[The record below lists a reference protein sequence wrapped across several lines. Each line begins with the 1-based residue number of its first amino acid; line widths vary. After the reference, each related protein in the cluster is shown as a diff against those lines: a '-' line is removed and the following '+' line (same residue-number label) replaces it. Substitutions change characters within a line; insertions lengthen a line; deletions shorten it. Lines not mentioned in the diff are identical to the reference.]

1 MVDAWRQ
8 DVRYALQLLRRS
20 PLFTL
25 TAVLSLAVG
34 IGANAAI
41 FSVANAF
48 LLKPLPG
55 IANADRLVDIG
66 RTQDGHGFD
75 TSSYLNYRDVRERSA
90 TLSDVYAM
98 RVEPLP
104 MSLGQ
109 GLDTERIFVAA
120 VSGNYFHA
128 LGTPAAHGRTL
139 ADADDQVGAA
149 AIVVISYELWT
160 RRFGASLD
168 TVGRLVLLNGR
179 DVAVVGIAPPGFQGT
194 TLLRPDVWMPLT
206 ASTASSPPT
215 STSLLGNRQAVWL
228 MMGGRLKNGVTIAQ
242 AAAELSTIAGTLE
255 HDYPTANRG
264 KGLKALRAAIV
275 PGRIDVVSGFLAVLL
290 AIVGLVLLVACV
302 NIAGMSLARAVGRKR
317 EIAVRLAVGA
327 SRWRLIRQL
336 LTETALLFALGCA
349 AGLVLSEW
357 LTRALLSVLPSLPF
371 PVGLDVT
378 VDWRVVVFATLV
390 AFAASILSG
399 LAPALHA
406 SNPDVVSALKIDG
419 RGEGTGRVR
428 LRSAFVVAQI
438 TVSLALI
445 VAAALFLRALQ
456 RAGSIDPGFS
466 QANVNV
472 VTVDLSLNGY
482 SRQQGLAF
490 VQRLTDRARAL
501 NGVQSVAW
509 ASDLPLDGGRL
520 GYGGLRAPGVV
531 PPNGAEAFGA
541 DWNAVTPG
549 FFKTLGIAI
558 LSGRD
563 FTDTDTRTAPGAI
576 IVNAAMA
583 RAVWGTT
590 DVLGRRLEAEDPD
603 GAQDLTV
610 VGVASDAQLISLGD
624 AVEPYVYVP
633 LAQRYTSNVSLVV
646 KSATGSLTG
655 GELRAVMRE
664 VDPNL
669 PAISAMPLSDVT
681 AIERIP
687 QRLAAAVAGTL
698 GIVVLLLAAIGV
710 HGVTSYT
717 ASRRTHE
724 IGIRM
729 ALGANRADVLRMI
742 LQQGL
747 VLTAT
752 GVGIGLVAAATGA
765 RVLRSLLFG
774 VSTLDVVSFA
784 GSAAVLALV
793 ALVASYL
800 PARRATRVDPML
812 ALRDW

>member
-109 GLDTERIFVAA
+109 GLDTERIFVSA

-228 MMGGRLKNGVTIAQ
+228 VMGGRLKNGVTIAQ
-242 AAAELSTIAGTLE
+242 AGAELSTIAATLE

-302 NIAGMSLARAVGRKR
+302 NIAGMSLARAVGRNGR
-317 EIAVRLAVGA
+317 SPCG
-327 SRWRLIRQL
+327 S
-336 LTETALLFALGCA
+336 
-349 AGLVLSEW
+349 
-357 LTRALLSVLPSLPF
+357 PS
-371 PVGLDVT
+371 
-378 VDWRVVVFATLV
+378 
-390 AFAASILSG
+390 
-399 LAPALHA
+399 
-406 SNPDVVSALKIDG
+406 
-419 RGEGTGRVR
+419 
-428 LRSAFVVAQI
+428 
-438 TVSLALI
+438 
-445 VAAALFLRALQ
+445 
-456 RAGSIDPGFS
+456 
-466 QANVNV
+466 
-472 VTVDLSLNGY
+472 
-482 SRQQGLAF
+482 
-490 VQRLTDRARAL
+490 
-501 NGVQSVAW
+501 
-509 ASDLPLDGGRL
+509 
-520 GYGGLRAPGVV
+520 
-531 PPNGAEAFGA
+531 
-541 DWNAVTPG
+541 
-549 FFKTLGIAI
+549 
-558 LSGRD
+558 
-563 FTDTDTRTAPGAI
+563 
-576 IVNAAMA
+576 A
-583 RAVWGTT
+583 RAVGGDPTAP
-590 DVLGRRLEAEDPD
+590 DRDRLALCPRLCGRTP
-603 GAQDLTV
+603 
-610 VGVASDAQLISLGD
+610 
-624 AVEPYVYVP
+624 
-633 LAQRYTSNVSLVV
+633 AQRVADESVAECAAQPAVS
-646 KSATGSLTG
+646 G
-655 GELRAVMRE
+655 R
-664 VDPNL
+664 P
-669 PAISAMPLSDVT
+669 
-681 AIERIP
+681 
-687 QRLAAAVAGTL
+687 
-698 GIVVLLLAAIGV
+698 
-710 HGVTSYT
+710 
-717 ASRRTHE
+717 RRHC
-724 IGIRM
+724 
-729 ALGANRADVLRMI
+729 
-742 LQQGL
+742 
-747 VLTAT
+747 
-752 GVGIGLVAAATGA
+752 
-765 RVLRSLLFG
+765 
-774 VSTLDVVSFA
+774 
-784 GSAAVLALV
+784 
-793 ALVASYL
+793 
-800 PARRATRVDPML
+800 
-812 ALRDW
+812 